1 MPENWANPAGLD
13 LHLQLHLEKSPTRP
27 ARALEHALRT
37 AMADGRL
44 TPGTRLPASRTLAA
58 DLGVARNTVADVYAQ
73 LVAEG
78 WCEARV
84 GAGTWV
90 GERAGHPRPSARRP
104 APGTPPLD
112 LRCGIPDVSG
122 FPRRAWA
129 TAARTAV
136 TRAPDAD
143 LGYPPTQGTATLRRV
158 LADYLARTRGV
169 HGDPEHVLVTRGFG
183 DLLAHVC
190 RTLRTR
196 GVRRIAVEEYGHE
209 RHRRIITAAGL
220 TPVPLPVDEGGAD
233 IAALPGTGA
242 GAVLLTAAHQF
253 PTGVPLEAAR
263 RIEAVRWAE
272 RTGGLV
278 VEDDY
283 DGEFRYDRR
292 SIGALQAL
300 APGHVLYAGT
310 ASKALAPAVGLAWAM
325 VPDGF
330 LPALLDT
337 TASAGGGADA
347 LHQLTL
353 AVFMEEHHYDR
364 NVRRLRAR
372 YRARRERLAALVA
385 DALPGCRV
393 TGLAAGLHCLLE
405 LPPGTPEERV
415 EQAARERG
423 LLLEGLRTF
432 AAAPRRAAR
441 RPALAIGYGAPR
453 AQRYEA
459 ALAATVEAVTAAI
472 RPGA

>member
-1 MPENWANPAGLD
+1 MGETWADRSLD
-13 LHLQLHLEKSPTRP
+13 LHLELSPTRP
-27 ARALEHALRT
+27 ARALEHALRA

-44 TPGTRLPASRTLAA
+44 APGMRLPASRTLAA
-58 DLGVARNTVADVYAQ
+58 DLGIARNTVADVYAQ

-78 WCEARV
+78 WLDSRV

-90 GERAGHPRPSARRP
+90 GERAGRPRPAARRP
-104 APGTPPLD
+104 APDAPPLD

-129 TAARTAV
+129 AAARTAV

-143 LGYPPTQGTATLRRV
+143 LGYPPVQGAAVLRRV

-169 HGDPEHVLVTRGFG
+169 HGDQDHVLVTRGFG

-190 RTLRTR
+190 RTLRAR
-196 GVRRIAVEEYGHE
+196 GVRRIAVESHGHE
-209 RHRRIITAAGL
+209 RHRVIIAAAGL
-220 TPVPLPVDEGGAD
+220 TAVPLPVDEGGAD
-233 IAALPGTGA
+233 VSALAATDA

-253 PTGVPLEAAR
+253 PTGVPLDAAR
-263 RIEAVRWAE
+263 RVEVVRWAE

-292 SIGALQAL
+292 AIGALQAL

-325 VPDGF
+325 VPDAF
-330 LPALLDT
+330 LPDLLDR
-337 TASAGGGADA
+337 TAAVGGGADA

-372 YRARRERLAALVA
+372 YRARREQLDAAVA
-385 DALPGCRV
+385 SALPRCRV
-393 TGLAAGLHCLLE
+393 TGLAAGLHCLVE
-405 LPPGTPEERV
+405 LPEGASERRV
-415 EQAARERG
+415 EAAARERG
-423 LLLEGLRTF
+423 LLLEGLTTF
-432 AAAPRRAAR
+432 AAASSPPGQR
-441 RPALAIGYGAPR
+441 RPAMAIGYGAPR
-453 AQRYEA
+453 PHTYGT
-459 ALAATVEAVTAAI
+459 ALAVAVEAIAA
-472 RPGA
+472 GTGG